1 MREASPLESGD
12 EELARRVI
20 LVVED
25 DSRTLRLVRF
35 ILEEEG
41 FEVEEAGNGADGLKI
56 LREASLSLVLIDIGL
71 PDMDGF
77 ALCQQIRGASGV
89 PIIIVT
95 AKDKDEDIVRGLE
108 LGADDYVTKP
118 FSTTELT
125 ARVKAVLRRHD
136 STTILGDPVPNVT
149 SQSGRGTATPAP
161 TPVMASSCEGPS
173 SLPSQASNPDMYEG
187 TVRLV
192 VETAGSIRNMIRFV
206 DELRQNS
213 QFHLLRLVA
222 NQHKEVKQGMD
233 ILLRLREPILLKETL
248 QQLADVSAVEEP
260 AEPSPAG
267 DERSLLVFLSE

>member
-1 MREASPLESGD
+1 MESGD
-12 EELARRVI
+12 EERARRVI

-41 FEVEEAGNGADGLKI
+41 FEVEEAGNGADALKI
-56 LREASLSLVLIDIGL
+56 LREASLSLVLLDIGL

-77 ALCQQIRGASGV
+77 TLCQQIREFSAV

-95 AKDKDEDIVRGLE
+95 GEDKDEDKVRGLE

-125 ARVKAVLRRHD
+125 ARVKAVLRRID
-136 STTILGDPVPNVT
+136 LTSIRGDPISNMT
-149 SQSGRGTATPAP
+149 SHPGQGTAPPTATPG
-161 TPVMASSCEGPS
+161 MASSCEGPS

-192 VETAGSIRNMIRFV
+192 VETAGSISNMIRFV

-222 NQHKEVKQGMD
+222 NQDKRVKQGTD
-233 ILLRLREPILLKETL
+233 ILLRLREPILLKEAL
-248 QQLADVSAVEEP
+248 RQMVDVSAVEEP
-260 AEPSPAG
+260 ADPSPVG
-267 DERSLLVFLSE
+267 DERSLLVYLSE

>member
-1 MREASPLESGD
+1 MREASSFESED
-12 EELARRVI
+12 EARARRVI

-41 FEVEEAGNGADGLKI
+41 FEVEEAGNGADALKI
-56 LREASLSLVLIDIGL
+56 LREANPSLVLLDIGL

-77 ALCQQIRGASGV
+77 ALCQQIRESSQV

-95 AKDKDEDIVRGLE
+95 GEDRDEDKVRGLE

-118 FSTTELT
+118 FSTAELT
-125 ARVKAVLRRHD
+125 ARVKAVLRRLD
-136 STTILGDPVPNVT
+136 FASIRGDFMSNMTSQREQSTASPAATPGVASSTGDP
-149 SQSGRGTATPAP
+149 SSAP
-161 TPVMASSCEGPS
+161 G
-173 SLPSQASNPDMYEG
+173 QASDPEMYEG

-192 VETAGSIRNMIRFV
+192 VETAGNIRSMIRFV

-222 NQHKEVKQGMD
+222 NQHKEDKEGTD
-233 ILLRLREPILLKETL
+233 ILLRLREPIRLKQTL
-248 QQLADVSAVEEP
+248 QQLVSVSAVEEP

-267 DERSLLVFLSE
+267 DERSLLVYLND

>member
-1 MREASPLESGD
+1 MQESSSFESGN
-12 EELARRVI
+12 EERARTVI

-41 FEVEEAGNGADGLKI
+41 FEVEEAGNGADALKI
-56 LREASLSLVLIDIGL
+56 FREASPSLVLMDIGL

-77 ALCQQIRGASGV
+77 ALCQQIRESSPV

-95 AKDKDEDIVRGLE
+95 GEDKDEDKVRGLE

-118 FSTTELT
+118 FSTAELT
-125 ARVKAVLRRHD
+125 ARVKAVLRRQD
-136 STTILGDPVPNVT
+136 LASVRGGPTPNAT
-149 SQSGRGTATPAP
+149 SQRGQGTASPAETPGI
-161 TPVMASSCEGPS
+161 VSSRGEHSISTG
-173 SLPSQASNPDMYEG
+173 QASDPEVYEG

-192 VETAGSIRNMIRFV
+192 VEAGGSIRNMIRFV

-222 NQHKEVKQGMD
+222 NQHGDGKEGMD
-233 ILLRLREPILLKETL
+233 ILLRLREPILLKQALRQFVE
-248 QQLADVSAVEEP
+248 VSAVEEP
-260 AEPSPAG
+260 AKPSPEG
-267 DERSLLVFLSE
+267 DEHSLLVYLSE